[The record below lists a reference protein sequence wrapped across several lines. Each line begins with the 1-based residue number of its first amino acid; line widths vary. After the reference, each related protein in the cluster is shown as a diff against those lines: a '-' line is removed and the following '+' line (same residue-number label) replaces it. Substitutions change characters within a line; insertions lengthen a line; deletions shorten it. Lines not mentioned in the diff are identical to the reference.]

1 MMLIGIY
8 VTEYC
13 NAVERIKEKNETLFN
28 LDPPLQ
34 FWNQRPRGDSDE
46 W

>member
-28 LDPPLQ
+28 LDPPTTVLESTTS
-34 FWNQRPRGDSDE
+34 RG
-46 W
+46 